1 MYNTYRDDLNR
12 RIKNPIEAINSIKGF
27 GIISESIVDKVYDIF
42 GRNSLLSMLY
52 QVGAGPGETIANRLK
67 EKYVKEEFEVLE
79 ALILLITE
87 LKEFYS
93 IQIRTIEEDD
103 KKFRFVIEN
112 HCFLRSSIKRRSK
125 LDFGKA
131 FCRVNKGY
139 FETAFRLML
148 GRKIKKI
155 EINYVE
161 NDEEKDACIEEL
173 VFYK

>member
-1 MYNTYRDDLNR
+1 MDELNKR
-12 RIKNPIEAINSIKGF
+12 LKNPVEAINGLKGYE
-27 GIISESIVDKVYDIF
+27 IISESIVYKVYDIF

-52 QVGAGPGETIANRLK
+52 QVGAGPGEAIANRLK
-67 EKYVKEEFEVLE
+67 EKYQKDEFEVLE
-79 ALILLITE
+79 ALELLLTE

-93 IQIRTIEEDD
+93 IQVRTIEEDD
-103 KKFRFVIEN
+103 EKVRLVIEN
-112 HCFLRSSIKRRSK
+112 RCFLRDSIKRRPK

-139 FETAFRLML
+139 FETALRKML
-148 GRKIKKI
+148 GSAISKID
-155 EINYVE
+155 INYIE

>member
-1 MYNTYRDDLNR
+1 MYMDELNKR
-12 RIKNPIEAINSIKGF
+12 LKNPVEAINGLKGYE
-27 GIISESIVDKVYDIF
+27 IISESIVYKVYDIF

-52 QVGAGPGETIANRLK
+52 QVGAGPGEAIANRLK
-67 EKYVKEEFEVLE
+67 EKYQKDEFEVLE
-79 ALILLITE
+79 ALELLLTE

-93 IQIRTIEEDD
+93 IQVRTIEEDD
-103 KKFRFVIEN
+103 EKVRLVIEN
-112 HCFLRSSIKRRSK
+112 RCFLRDSIKRRPK

-139 FETAFRLML
+139 FETALRKML
-148 GRKIKKI
+148 GSDISKID
-155 EINYVE
+155 INYIE